1 MSFRSLAFAGI
12 ALLLAACGGLP
23 QPHRGNPGGAAPW
36 LSRPLAVRIAIPP
49 PQAALLPAMD
59 AARLAEAVSAAL
71 QAGDVPATATTPLPL
86 DWRLRIVAENQGG
99 RVRPS
104 YRLVDADGRPQGSV
118 GGNPVPTSAWAAAAQ
133 PTLDAIAADA
143 GTRVAQ
149 LILGIQA
156 ARAAAPVTALS
167 AGPERL
173 RLLPVTGAP
182 GDGNQ
187 ALTARLREFLTAQGY
202 VVQDVADGAA
212 FAVTAEVNVVP
223 APAPRTERVE
233 IQWIVSRR
241 DGHELGRVLQLN
253 EVPAG
258 RLNGFWGDIA
268 FAAAQEAAG
277 GVRQVIR
284 NAAADQ
290 APPPAAPR

>member
-1 MSFRSLAFAGI
+1 MRPGLLLAGL
-12 ALLLAACGGLP
+12 ALLLAACGI
-23 QPHRGNPGGAAPW
+23 QPRPPHWGNPGGAAPW

-49 PQAALLPAMD
+49 PEAALLPAAE
-59 AARLAEAVSAAL
+59 AAQLAEAVSLAL
-71 QAGDVPATATTPLPL
+71 QAGDVPATATSPLPL
-86 DWRLRIVAENQGG
+86 DWRLVIQAENRGG
-99 RVRPS
+99 RVRPT
-104 YRLVDADGRPQGSV
+104 YRLLDADGRPQGSV
-118 GGNPVPTSAWAAAAQ
+118 AGNPVPTADWAAAAP
-133 PTLDAIAADA
+133 PTLRAVAADA
-143 GTRVAQ
+143 GTRVSQ

-156 ARAAAPVTALS
+156 ARAAAPPGALA

-187 ALTARLREFLTAQGY
+187 ALTNRLREFLTAQGY
-202 VVQDVADGAA
+202 VVQDLADGAA
-212 FAVTAEVNVVP
+212 FAVTAEVSVTP

-268 FAAAQEAAG
+268 YAAAQEAAG

-284 NAAADQ
+284 NAAS
-290 APPPAAPR
+290 P

>member
-1 MSFRSLAFAGI
+1 MSSRSWLLVAL
-12 ALLLAACGGLP
+12 ALLLAACGIEP
-23 QPHRGNPGGAAPW
+23 RPPHWGNPGGAAPW

-49 PQAALLPAMD
+49 PEAALLPSAD
-59 AARLAEAVSAAL
+59 AARLAEAVSTAL

-86 DWRLRIVAENQGG
+86 DWRLVILAENQGG
-99 RVRPS
+99 TVRPT
-104 YRLVDADGRPQGSV
+104 YRLLDADGRPQGSV
-118 GGNPVPTSAWAAAAQ
+118 GGNLVPVAAWAAAEQ
-133 PTLDAIAADA
+133 PTLDAVASDA
-143 GTRVAQ
+143 GAKVAQ

-156 ARAAAPVTALS
+156 ARASASPAALA
-167 AGPERL
+167 AGPERV
-173 RLLPVTGAP
+173 RLLPATGAP

-187 ALTARLREFLTAQGY
+187 ALTARLREFLSAQGY
-202 VVQDVADGAA
+202 VVQDIADGAA
-212 FAVTAEVNVVP
+212 FAVTAEVSVVP

-268 FAAAQEAAG
+268 FVAAQEAAG

-284 NAAADQ
+284 NAAN
-290 APPPAAPR
+290 P